1 MSDRY
6 IHAMA
11 GPKKLVIGAS
21 GFLGSHV
28 TRQLVQRGDDVRVL
42 VRRTSSTAALDGL
55 DVDYHY
61 GDVFDDEA
69 LRTAMSGVDDVFY
82 RVVDTRAWLR
92 DPAPLFRTNVQ
103 GLQHVLDA
111 AVDADLRR
119 FVFTSSIATIGIPT
133 EDRPATEDD
142 AFNWAE
148 KSGSYIQ
155 SRVDAENLVVQYA
168 NDRGLPAVAL
178 CVSNTYGPGDF
189 VPTPHGRQIALAAA
203 GRMPFYIKGWDSE
216 VVGVEDAATALLLA
230 AEKGRNGERYI
241 ISERFMTARELYETA
256 AEAGGA
262 NPPRFG
268 VPISVMYVAGPRLD
282 PAGGGLVSGVSTAR
296 RKQVV
301 DYACPDGLAA
311 AGSRHA
317 RSVLVDPPPRVRR
330 IPGSAT
336 AVAAASAGRRV
347 AAGRRLEGF
356 AMTALTLCW
365 TSVGLGLLAVA
376 LHDLQASLERW
387 DYNRHAED

>member
-1 MSDRY
+1 
-6 IHAMA
+6 MA

-42 VRRTSSTAALDGL
+42 VRRT
-55 DVDYHY
+55 
-61 GDVFDDEA
+61 
-69 LRTAMSGVDDVFY
+69 
-82 RVVDTRAWLR
+82 
-92 DPAPLFRTNVQ
+92 NVE

-189 VPTPHGRQIALAAA
+189 APTPHGRQIALAAA

-216 VVGVEDAATALLLA
+216 VVGVEDAATALLVA
-230 AEKGRNGERYI
+230 AEKGRNGGRRTGI
-241 ISERFMTARELYETA
+241 GSI
-256 AEAGGA
+256 GGA
-262 NPPRFG
+262 
-268 VPISVMYVAGPRLD
+268 S
-282 PAGGGLVSGVSTAR
+282 
-296 RKQVV
+296 
-301 DYACPDGLAA
+301 
-311 AGSRHA
+311 
-317 RSVLVDPPPRVRR
+317 
-330 IPGSAT
+330 
-336 AVAAASAGRRV
+336 
-347 AAGRRLEGF
+347 
-356 AMTALTLCW
+356 
-365 TSVGLGLLAVA
+365 
-376 LHDLQASLERW
+376 
-387 DYNRHAED
+387 

>member
-42 VRRTSSTAALDGL
+42 VRRT
-55 DVDYHY
+55 
-61 GDVFDDEA
+61 
-69 LRTAMSGVDDVFY
+69 
-82 RVVDTRAWLR
+82 
-92 DPAPLFRTNVQ
+92 NVE

-189 VPTPHGRQIALAAA
+189 APTPHGRQIALAAA

-268 VPISVMYVAGPRLD
+268 VPISVMYVAGSAGEAVAGLLRRDSVLSRMSVRLMHIMPRLD
-282 PAGGGLVSGVSTAR
+282 HGKAERELGWQPEPIHDSIR
-296 RKQVV
+296 R
-301 DYACPDGLAA
+301 AA
-311 AGSRHA
+311 DWYREH
-317 RSVLVDPPPRVRR
+317 R
-330 IPGSAT
+330 
-336 AVAAASAGRRV
+336 RRV
-347 AAGRRLEGF
+347 
-356 AMTALTLCW
+356 
-365 TSVGLGLLAVA
+365 V
-376 LHDLQASLERW
+376 
-387 DYNRHAED
+387 NR